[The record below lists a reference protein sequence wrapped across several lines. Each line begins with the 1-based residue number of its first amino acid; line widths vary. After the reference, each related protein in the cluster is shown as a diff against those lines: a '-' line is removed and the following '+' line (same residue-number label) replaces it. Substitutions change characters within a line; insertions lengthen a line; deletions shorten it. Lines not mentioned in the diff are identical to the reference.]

1 VVQSACRSFCMRVR
15 DGRLAVEAD
24 ESPWALLAEI
34 AICKLINR
42 VGHHRAAKRSV
53 NREESP
59 APRDGSDPWN
69 LEATDPEPR
78 PEEVRALE
86 EERER
91 ILQEFQPL
99 HRVMICLY
107 LQNYT
112 FREIGQKT
120 ERTERTV
127 SDVIKLFKKRLC
139 QRLQELWA

>member
-1 VVQSACRSFCMRVR
+1 MRVR
-15 DGRLAVEAD
+15 DGRLSVQAG

-42 VGHHRAAKRSV
+42 IGHHRAAKRSV
-53 NREESP
+53 HREESP
-59 APRDGSDPWN
+59 APIDGSDPWN
-69 LEATDPEPR
+69 VIAADPEPR

-91 ILQEFQPL
+91 ILLEIQPL
-99 HRVMICLY
+99 HRVMICLH

-112 FREIGQKT
+112 LREIGQKT

-127 SDVIKLFKKRLC
+127 SDVMNRFRKRLG
-139 QRLQELWA
+139 QRLQELSA